1 MNLLTD
7 EQKAIYGRAIMDLH
21 DTFARKIMV
30 YKTPE
35 RTVLST
41 TPSYNFIYND
51 QQEGENVTYVPVSG
65 EIDVRIKW
73 LSPQELKGLADIKE
87 EIHGN
92 IVRIKIKK
100 EDMHWIEDWKHI
112 EIDGRAVQFFGTS
125 KPHGLFTVDYYT
137 VYLEESN

>member
-1 MNLLTD
+1 M
-7 EQKAIYGRAIMDLH
+7 
-21 DTFARKIMV
+21 

-41 TPSYNFIYND
+41 SPSYNFIYND
-51 QQEGENVTYVPVSG
+51 QQEGENVAYTPVSG
-65 EIDVRIKW
+65 EISVRIKW
-73 LSPQELKGLADIKE
+73 LDPQELKGLTEIKE

-100 EDMHWIEDWKHI
+100 EDMHWIDDWKHL
-112 EIDGRAVQFFGTS
+112 EIDGRTVQFFGTS

-137 VYLEESN
+137 VYLEEST